1 MDKGIECMLSKFVD
15 GNELSG
21 VIDTPEKQ
29 DVIQRDLYKLKKW
42 PVGISCG
49 LT

>member
-1 MDKGIECMLSKFVD
+1 MDKGIEGTLSKFLD
-15 GNELSG
+15 DNELSG
-21 VIDTPEKQ
+21 VIDTPKEL

-42 PVGISCG
+42 PMGISCD